1 MTSYQ
6 DTISFLEQN
15 LKFRCRIPL
24 RNRKK
29 EIVEYAI
36 VDAEDY
42 PEVINQSW
50 RLQKRKESHNMYAQ
64 GNTRRLHTFLLGK
77 HPDPKY
83 VIDHL
88 NGNGLDNRKSN
99 LKYRTYSENAQNR
112 KPKSNTASKY
122 IGVFK
127 EPAAWRAR
135 INGLHLGQFQTEE
148 EAAMQY
154 DKAALIIYGP
164 DAQTNKLVQHDEV
177 KDLTIDDISKSRK
190 KLELPSNIIRKNNRY
205 YAIVMYDR
213 KKYKS
218 PPFCKI
224 EEAVISRNQ
233 ILEDINKLKETKLQQ
248 HYAQPILRNNE
259 GIAIIPVTSKS
270 ETVYSLVDD
279 DIWHELMTYSWS
291 LSHNYANAR
300 INGKSKLMHHYILG
314 VDKFSLDGKVVDH
327 ISRNELD
334 NRREYLRIVTL
345 SQNSQNRRSDKPH
358 MSVYKSKVKS
368 EQWTIC
374 TRFNNKKLRI
384 TTFTSEV
391 SASIGYNIFAIVN
404 DYYKMNP
411 ITESEYSDLRQKL
424 FDIIVKGRE
433 LLTGNEFNRIYDQ
446 LISGHSVET

>member
-42 PEVINQSW
+42 PSLMKYKWCMVTKDNNKYVVTQ
-50 RLQKRKESHNMYAQ
+50 R
-64 GNTRRLHTFLLGK
+64 HTLMHKMILGK

-88 NGNGLDNRKSN
+88 NGNGLDNRKRN
-99 LKYRTYSENAQNR
+99 IKHRTHAENAQNR

-164 DAQTNKLVQHDEV
+164 DAQTNKFVQYDEV

-190 KLELPSNIIRKNNRY
+190 NLELPPNISRKRNKFTVS
-205 YAIVMYDR
+205 I
-213 KKYKS
+213 KYNGQRCRS
-218 PPFCKI
+218 PLFSTI
-224 EEAVISRNQ
+224 EEAVVKRDQ
-233 ILEDINKLKETKLQQ
+233 LLEEIQKEKDKLLET
-248 HYAQPILRNNE
+248 HYAQPILRNDD

-291 LSHNYANAR
+291 LSHNYVNAC

-345 SQNSQNRRSDKPH
+345 SQNSQNRRTNKKH
-358 MSVYKSKVKS
+358 MGVTISRSKL
-368 EQWTIC
+368 EQWSIH
-374 TRFNNKKLRI
+374 TRFNNKQIAI
-384 TTFTSEV
+384 TTFTSEI

-411 ITESEYSDLRQKL
+411 ITESEYSDLRQEL
-424 FDIIVKGRE
+424 FDTIVNKKSLITE
-433 LLTGNEFNRIYDQ
+433 SEFNRIYDL
-446 LISGHSVET
+446 LISDHSVEA